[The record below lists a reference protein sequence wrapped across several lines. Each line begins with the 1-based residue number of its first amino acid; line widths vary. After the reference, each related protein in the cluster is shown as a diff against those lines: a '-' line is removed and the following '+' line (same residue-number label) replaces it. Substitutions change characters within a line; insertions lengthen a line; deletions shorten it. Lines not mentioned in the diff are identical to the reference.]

1 MVVVRSAAR
10 GRVVAGGVPCLH
22 PVVAG
27 VCWVGCAHQL
37 RSVSLGIST
46 IVVMWVLLLSLPLL
60 GWALGGERWQDTRCH
75 GSARKTPQDQHHHQH
90 EIEAATHL

>member
-10 GRVVAGGVPCLH
+10 GRVVAGGVRRLH
-22 PVVAG
+22 PEVAG
-27 VCWVGCAHQL
+27 VCWVGCAHQH
-37 RSVSLGIST
+37 RSASLGIST
-46 IVVMWVLLLSLPLL
+46 IVVMWVLLLFLPLL
-60 GWALGGERWQDTRCH
+60 SWALGGEWWQDPRGH